1 MLIAVFKL
9 PGMKNLLAKTVH
21 LKLIVLTGI
30 FFLFCSGVMAQTHA
44 NKPAA
49 KPAPAKQ
56 VAGPKSALQ
65 IIDVFFKKYKD
76 EGADTAIDYLFAT
89 NKLLAN
95 LPQLSVLK
103 AKLDS
108 LPQSVGK
115 YVGHELITQKSASP
129 SLYFY
134 SYLVKFENQPYR
146 FTFMFYKPQND
157 WELYRFKYDDQIDSE
172 LEEAGKI
179 NNKHP

>member
-1 MLIAVFKL
+1 MLAAAICFSSL
-9 PGMKNLLAKTVH
+9 
-21 LKLIVLTGI
+21 
-30 FFLFCSGVMAQTHA
+30 GVMAQSPA
-44 NKPAA
+44 KKAA
-49 KPAPAKQ
+49 KPLVAPASAK
-56 VAGPKSALQ
+56 AIAAPKSVPA
-65 IIDVFFKKYKD
+65 IIDAFFKKYKD
-76 EGADTAIDYLFAT
+76 KGADTAIDYLFST

-95 LPQLSVLK
+95 LPQLPVLK

-108 LPQSVGK
+108 LPQSAGK
-115 YVGHELITQKSASP
+115 YMGHELIAQKSASP
-129 SLYFY
+129 SLFFY

-146 FTFMFYKPQND
+146 FTFMFYKPGTE

>member
-1 MLIAVFKL
+1 ML
-9 PGMKNLLAKTVH
+9 TV
-21 LKLIVLTGI
+21 KLIYGRSITLAGI
-30 FFLFCSGVMAQTHA
+30 ICLFCLGAMAQA
-44 NKPAA
+44 PAKKPVAAKPVAGVVFAKPAA
-49 KPAPAKQ
+49 AAKSVPA
-56 VAGPKSALQ
+56 
-65 IIDVFFKKYKD
+65 IIDAFFKKYK
-76 EGADTAIDYLFAT
+76 EKGADTAIDYLFGT

-103 AKLDS
+103 KKLDS
-108 LPQSVGK
+108 LQQSAGK
-115 YVGHELITQKSASP
+115 YVGHELIVQKSSSP
-129 SLYFY
+129 SLFLY

-157 WELYRFKYDDQIDSE
+157 WELYRFKYDDQMDAE

>member
-1 MLIAVFKL
+1 MLNVKPLYRRATLVI
-9 PGMKNLLAKTVH
+9 G
-21 LKLIVLTGI
+21 IVC
-30 FFLFCSGVMAQTHA
+30 LFGFVATAQTK
-44 NKPAA
+44 KPAA
-49 KPAPAKQ
+49 AKPTVAPLAAKP
-56 VAGPKSALQ
+56 VAAPKSVPA
-65 IIDVFFKKYKD
+65 IIDAFFKKYKD
-76 EGADTAIDYLFAT
+76 KGADTAIDFLFGT

-103 AKLDS
+103 IKLDS
-108 LPQSVGK
+108 LQFSAGK
-115 YVGHELITQKSASP
+115 YVGHELIVQKSASP

-157 WELYRFKYDDQIDSE
+157 WELYRFKYDDQMDAE

>member
-1 MLIAVFKL
+1 
-9 PGMKNLLAKTVH
+9 MKILA
-21 LKLIVLTGI
+21 LKPMFLRSVMLTGI
-30 FFLFCSGVMAQTHA
+30 ICLFTFGAMAQTPE
-44 NKPAA
+44 K
-49 KPAPAKQ
+49 KPAPKTAAAAGAAKAA
-56 VAGPKSALQ
+56 VAPKSVPA
-65 IIDVFFKKYKD
+65 IIDAFFKKYKD
-76 EGADTAIDYLFAT
+76 KGADTAIDYLFGT

-95 LPQLSVLK
+95 LPQLAVLK

-108 LPQSVGK
+108 LPQSAGK
-115 YVGHELITQKSASP
+115 YVGHELIVQKSASP
-129 SLYFY
+129 SLFFY